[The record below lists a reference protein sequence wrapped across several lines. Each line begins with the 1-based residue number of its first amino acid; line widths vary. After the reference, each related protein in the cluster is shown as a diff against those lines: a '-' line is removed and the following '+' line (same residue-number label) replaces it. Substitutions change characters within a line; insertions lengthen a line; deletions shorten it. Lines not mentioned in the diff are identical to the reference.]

1 MNEIMSSYEIA
12 ELTIS
17 VTGQMDSLFNYW
29 MSASFAVLVSSYIG
43 KEHFN
48 YSITLSISVL
58 YFLASMMFVARYYAM
73 STLIVYYTELAGAS
87 LPAQFVAA
95 SPIIGITRA
104 PTFLVGF
111 FTTQVYLWHSYI
123 QNKKQEQS
131 LE

>member
-1 MNEIMSSYEIA
+1 MNQIISSFEVA
-12 ELTIS
+12 ELIIS

-29 MSASFAVLVSSYIG
+29 MSASFAVLLSSYIG

-87 LPAQFVAA
+87 LPSQFIAT
-95 SPIIGITRA
+95 SPIIGVTRVL
-104 PTFLVGF
+104 TFTVGF
-111 FTTQVYLWHSYI
+111 IITEIYLWDSYLRS
-123 QNKKQEQS
+123 KKE
-131 LE
+131 ETAI